1 MSGSPEGLSL
11 IVIALILSIVYFVLY
26 LKIFRVFFLPG
37 GVFSLWLSCFLLG
50 IVTQVV
56 IINLLKSLAAAVL
69 SAVSFLISLLFYIV
83 LALSIVVFLY
93 LAIKTW
99 KDSKSPDKNEAAGEN
114 VPIGEDGPAGENEV
128 VGKTVLGQGQF
139 GQLKEILYRKKF
151 TVMGLCFVIFSLC
164 LLSIPGLGIVVALIG
179 TGISAMEKDEEDS
192 KWSSIAT
199 VINFILAILAV
210 IWTISSIVSF
220 FNGKKEEDALPVF
233 NPNVHIE
240 ATSDTQENLKFD
252 IESFQA
258 SLYAEQEEDYEIE
271 ESRAYEPET
280 LMTEETV
287 GWQQEI
293 ETTEIIPE
301 STQTMD
307 DTESLGTTEMESTGT
322 DASESV
328 EEKVANY
335 QIPSER
341 LKRTW
346 TYNTRALNNTVT
358 ITDITEDSITFDIEA
373 VWTQI
378 GKSLELK
385 GITAAQDVSEPTRF
399 NFDVDQ
405 ASGYIDI
412 RSGSPHVYI
421 LYDTGFAYIDINGGF
436 S

>member
-99 KDSKSPDKNEAAGEN
+99 KDSKSPDKNE
-114 VPIGEDGPAGENEV
+114 V
-128 VGKTVLGQGQF
+128 VGKTVLDQGQF

-271 ESRAYEPET
+271 ESRAYESET